1 MGNDIA
7 GGQAGLAGWRREI
20 AGAAV
25 WSGLG
30 AAWAIGVG
38 PLTLIDVFLC
48 LALLVVVP
56 MALPLLLGDPSERP
70 PALLALE
77 PVAAIAGSFAL
88 LIRPGMS
95 AALLASPW
103 LLVCATIAL
112 SGVIR
117 WSVQRS
123 FALVDIACLAAKV
136 FLLVGGTWFVISR
149 AGWQPLGLSSDIVEL
164 TAVHFHYAG
173 MASSLLASRT
183 LATLEEA
190 RHGVQGGRRATAAVV
205 VSPPI
210 VAAGFTFSP
219 VLQVTGAVLLTVG
232 LVSLAW
238 LTLFKV
244 LPALPSGPWRPLLA
258 ASACAVVA
266 PMLLAVDWALGQ
278 HVDIPSLSI
287 PRMAAIHGSLNALGF
302 SACGILGWRLM
313 EARAGARGR
322 SDNARP
328 AIER

>member
-7 GGQAGLAGWRREI
+7 GGQVGLAGWRREI

-30 AAWAIGVG
+30 VAWAIGVG
-38 PLTLIDVFLC
+38 PLTLIDLFLC

-56 MALPLLLGDPSERP
+56 MALPLLLGDPIERP

-112 SGVIR
+112 GGAIR
-117 WSVQRS
+117 WSDHRS

-136 FLLVGGTWFVISR
+136 FLLVGGTWFVVSR

-173 MASSLLASRT
+173 MASSLLASRI
-183 LATLEEA
+183 LATIEELPGH
-190 RHGVQGGRRATAAVV
+190 RVRGGSMATAAVV

-210 VAAGFTFSP
+210 IAAGFTFSP

-232 LVSLAW
+232 LVILAW
-238 LTLFKV
+238 LTLVKV
-244 LPALPSGPWRPLLA
+244 LPALPRGPWRPLLA
-258 ASACAVVA
+258 LSACAVVA

-302 SACGILGWRLM
+302 SACGILGWRLI
-313 EARAGARGR
+313 EARAGARG
-322 SDNARP
+322 P
-328 AIER
+328 I

>member
-7 GGQAGLAGWRREI
+7 GGQVGLAGWRREI

-25 WSGLG
+25 WCGLG

-38 PLTLIDVFLC
+38 PLTLIDLFLC

-56 MALPLLLGDPSERP
+56 MALPLLLGDPIERP

-77 PVAAIAGSFAL
+77 PVAAIAGTIAL

-112 SGVIR
+112 GGAIR
-117 WSVQRS
+117 WSDHRS

-136 FLLVGGTWFVISR
+136 FLLVGGTWFVVSR

-183 LATLEEA
+183 LATIEEVPGH
-190 RHGVQGGRRATAAVV
+190 RVRGGRMATAAVV

-210 VAAGFTFSP
+210 IAAGFTFSP

-232 LVSLAW
+232 LVILAW
-238 LTLFKV
+238 LTLVRV
-244 LPALPSGPWRPLLA
+244 LPALPRGAHSLLCRPVPWWRRCFSPSTGHSDSTSTSRRYRSRGWPPSTA
-258 ASACAVVA
+258 ASTR
-266 PMLLAVDWALGQ
+266 W
-278 HVDIPSLSI
+278 
-287 PRMAAIHGSLNALGF
+287 GF
-302 SACGILGWRLM
+302 
-313 EARAGARGR
+313 
-322 SDNARP
+322 RP
-328 AIER
+328 AASWGGA